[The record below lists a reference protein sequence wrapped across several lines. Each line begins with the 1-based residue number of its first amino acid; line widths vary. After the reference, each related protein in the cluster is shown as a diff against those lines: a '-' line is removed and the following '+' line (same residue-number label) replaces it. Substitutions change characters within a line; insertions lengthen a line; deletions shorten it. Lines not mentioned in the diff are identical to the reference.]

1 MDSYTHNTKRGVY
14 LMSSDDP
21 FSENIVRMGKEKAE
35 RYTIQL
41 KRQIQGSKTEE
52 DVRLGTYVFLKDLA
66 KEMSVRAL
74 IQNEKV
80 VLSGGRIDSLFDN
93 IVFEFKNPNHFDTK
107 SGIIE
112 AVEGRK
118 GKIEGQRKG
127 GLIEYLISLAVN
139 ESNDIE
145 EFKDHLST
153 KLGVG
158 FDGKSFIFL
167 RYVKSA
173 DALEVDISQYKT
185 RLKGNC
191 PEWLTDNV
199 DGTFER
205 SDNNEIKNG
214 LRFLFLYLRAIS
226 VRAPLTPE
234 NVSMR
239 FGEES
244 KNFSKH
250 LQLIYSTLAGKLNEK
265 DEHTT
270 TLYEEWD
277 RVFGKV
283 YGDLN
288 TATKEV
294 KEGIVGKYKESIDFS
309 GFKEIDLK
317 LLIFSIHTYYNII
330 LKFLVS
336 ILFSSLLNPFT
347 THKTILSQTDE
358 KFKSYIISIVQ
369 GERFD
374 FLGIK
379 NFFETGFFEWWTFV
393 WDSQISEM
401 LREVIAS
408 LEELEVTTSITKPE
422 LIGDMVKHTYHSLM
436 PQGLRHLLGE
446 YFTPDWLAD
455 YTIQISGYSGKLEET
470 FLDPACGSG
479 TFLISAI
486 KKKISTN
493 SKTNRAEVIKNILN
507 SIIGFDLNPISVIA
521 SKTNYLL
528 SLGDI
533 SDLEFEIKIPV
544 YQCDS
549 ILTPAVHASQRKNEP
564 IFTIDTVCGRFIV
577 PALDSREK
585 IEDILDTIKLGIK
598 NNFSDKQL
606 VDKVKI
612 KYKDIDYK
620 IIIDLFEKIKT
631 LTKLNRNGLW
641 IPILKNS
648 FAPVY
653 SENQFNFV
661 IGNPPW
667 VSWRNMSKSY
677 RELTLPI
684 WWGYDIFNKS
694 AYDRGTTHDDFAM
707 AFTYVSADHYL
718 KMNGKLCFVISQ
730 AFFKSKKGGE
740 GFRKFRITREGLDI
754 PLKVHEVVDMV
765 KVKPFEEVTNR
776 TSVMLIE
783 KGEQTIYPVQYHKWE
798 PKQKVR
804 ESDPLMEVKK
814 KITETMLVATPIGG
828 ISNEKGLRSPWLT
841 LLPDEMKRLS
851 KAIGVSPYR
860 GRKGVEPLGAKG
872 VYLLKE
878 PVAMKGNTLQ
888 ICNILERG
896 RLKEVEELGEH
907 IGRIEAD
914 FVYPLISGR
923 NIDRYGLN
931 SYTYVLLPHENKKGT
946 HNAIS
951 EDTLKVKYTAT
962 YEWLSYFKKIL
973 FETRKRNGKFFDEK
987 IDPFYALDNVGTY
1000 TFAPFKVVWK
1010 EQDKQMIACVISTK
1024 ASEPLKKKLI
1034 IPDSKVLF
1042 CPLESEDEAHYLC
1055 AVLNSKPVT
1064 DLIEGYTLELQRG
1077 TDILENVK
1085 VPKFNDKDILH
1096 KQLSELSKEAHIA
1109 YINKEDRPAIQQKI
1123 DTITFRLF

>member
-1 MDSYTHNTKRGVY
+1 MGSFAFYTPQGVY
-14 LMSSDDP
+14 YMSDDP
-21 FSENIVRMGKEKAE
+21 FNENIVRIGREKAE
-35 RYTIQL
+35 RYTAQL
-41 KRQIQGSKTEE
+41 KKELQGVESEE
-52 DVRLGTYVFLKDLA
+52 DVRLATFTFLKELTKEIGVHA
-66 KEMSVRAL
+66 K

-93 IVFEFKNPNHFDTK
+93 IVFEFKKPAHFDSK
-107 SGIIE
+107 NGANE
-112 AVEGRK
+112 AVEGRT
-118 GKIEGQRKG
+118 GKG
-127 GLIEYLISLAVN
+127 GLIEYLLSIAVV
-139 ESNDIE
+139 ESNNLE

-153 KLGVG
+153 KLGIG
-158 FDGKSFIFL
+158 FDGKSFVFL
-167 RYVKSA
+167 RYVKTA
-173 DALEVDISQYKT
+173 DELEIDISAYKK
-185 RLKGNC
+185 RLKDKC
-191 PEWLTDNV
+191 PDWLPDNI
-199 DGTFER
+199 DGAFER
-205 SDNNEIKNG
+205 SKNDEIKNG

-226 VRAPLTPE
+226 PRAPLTPQ
-234 NVSMR
+234 NVSR
-239 FGEES
+239 LFGEDS
-244 KNFSKH
+244 KNFNKH
-250 LQLIYSTLAGKLNEK
+250 LQLIYTTLSKKLKEK
-265 DEHTT
+265 DAHTT
-270 TLYEEWD
+270 TLYDEWD

-288 TATKEV
+288 SATQEV
-294 KEGIVGKYKESIDFS
+294 KEEIVGKYKENIDF
-309 GFKEIDLK
+309 GKEDIDLK

-330 LKFLVS
+330 LKLLVS

-347 THKTILSQTDE
+347 TNKTVLSQSDE
-358 KFKSYIISIVQ
+358 KFKNYIISTVQ

-379 NFFETGFFEWWTFV
+379 NFFETGFFEWWIFV
-393 WDSQISEM
+393 WDDQISEM
-401 LREVIAS
+401 IREVIVS
-408 LEELEVTTSITKPE
+408 LDELEVTTSIIKPE

-455 YTIQISGYSGKLEET
+455 YAIQISGYTGKLDET
-470 FLDPACGSG
+470 LLDPSCGSG
-479 TFLISAI
+479 TFLTSAI
-486 KKKISTN
+486 KKKIIENKST
-493 SKTNRAEVIKNILN
+493 TRAELIKNILN

-533 SDLEFEIKIPV
+533 SNLDFDIKIPV

-549 ILTPAVHASQRKNEP
+549 ILTPAVHATQRKNEP
-564 IFTIDTVCGRFIV
+564 TFTIDTVCGQFIV

-585 IEDILDTIKLGIK
+585 IEDILDTIKLGVK

-606 VDKVKI
+606 IEKI
-612 KYKDIDYK
+612 KINHKDIDYNVV
-620 IIIDLFEKIKT
+620 IGLFEKIKT
-631 LTKLNRNGLW
+631 LTKLNKNGLW

-653 SENQFNFV
+653 SENQFNYV

-684 WWGYDIFNKS
+684 WWSYDIFNKS

-718 KMNGKLCFVISQ
+718 KNGGKLCFIISQ

-740 GFRKFRITREGLDI
+740 GFRKFRITREGNDT
-754 PLKVHEVVDMV
+754 PLKVHTVVDMV
-765 KVKPFEEVTNR
+765 KVKPFEEVANR

-783 KGEQTIYPVQYHKWE
+783 KGKPTEYPVKYQVWE
-798 PKQKVR
+798 PIAKVR
-804 ESDPLMEVKK
+804 EYLPLSEVKK
-814 KITETMLVATPIGG
+814 KITETNLIATPIGG
-828 ISNEKGLRSPWLT
+828 TSSEKALRTPWLT
-841 LLPDEMKRLS
+841 LLPNEMSRLS
-851 KAIGVSPYR
+851 KAIGASAYR

-878 PVAMKGNTLQ
+878 PVVMGGNTLQ
-888 ICNILERG
+888 ICNLLERG

-907 IGRIEAD
+907 VGRIENT

-931 SYTYVLLPHENKKGT
+931 SYTYVLMPHENKKGT

-951 EDTLKVKYTAT
+951 EDTLKVKYTST
-962 YEWLSYFKKIL
+962 YEWLHYFKKVL
-973 FETRKRNGKFFDEK
+973 FDTRKRNGKFFDEK

-1000 TFAPFKVVWK
+1000 TFAPWKVVWK
-1010 EQDKQMIACVISTK
+1010 EQDKQMVACVISIK
-1024 ASEPLKKKLI
+1024 ESEPLKKKLI
-1034 IPDSKVLF
+1034 VPDSKVLF
-1042 CPLESEDEAHYLC
+1042 CPLEDENEAHYLC

-1064 DLIEGYTLELQRG
+1064 DLIEGYTLEIQRG
-1077 TDILENVK
+1077 TDILENIK
-1085 VPKFNDKDILH
+1085 IPKFNEKDKLH
-1096 KQLSELSKEAHIA
+1096 MELSSLSKEAHKA
-1109 YINKEDRPAIQQKI
+1109 YINKENIAPIQKKI
-1123 DTITFRLF
+1123 DTTVFSLF